1 MTSKSESLEND
12 RKRLQQLQ
20 ASLEVLKEDFRRGA
34 LSVRTY
40 HNRAYP
46 LQAKVKQAE
55 EELGA
60 MT

>member
-1 MTSKSESLEND
+1 MTSKAESIEND

-20 ASLEVLKEDFRRGA
+20 ASLDVLKQDFVRGA
-34 LSVRTY
+34 ISVRTY

-55 EELGA
+55 QELEVIA
-60 MT
+60 